1 MTTALLIIDVQ
12 RALCTGE
19 YECHD
24 IKRVI
29 DTINGLSAR
38 ARKAGVTVVLI
49 QHNEKDSP
57 LAHGAEGWQLAD
69 GLNTAPSDLHVD
81 KTANDSFYQTN
92 LQKLIPREDFDRLVI
107 CGLQTD
113 YCVNATVRQAHQL
126 GYDVELA
133 ADAHS
138 TVDNGNMSAED
149 IITEHNKDWAHLTGS
164 VARIDVKPAAE
175 IAF

>member
-57 LAHGAEGWQLAD
+57 LTYGAEGWQLAD

-149 IITEHNKDWAHLTGS
+149 IIAEHNKDWAHLTGS

>member
-57 LAHGAEGWQLAD
+57 LAYGAEGWQLAD

-149 IITEHNKDWAHLTGS
+149 IIAEHNKDWAHLTGS

>member
-57 LAHGAEGWQLAD
+57 LAYGAEGWQLAD

-81 KTANDSFYQTN
+81 KTANDSFYQTH

-149 IITEHNKDWAHLTGS
+149 IIAEHNKDWAHLTGS

>member
-19 YECHD
+19 YECYD

-57 LAHGAEGWQLAD
+57 LAYGAEGWQLAD

-149 IITEHNKDWAHLTGS
+149 IIAEHNKDWAHLTGS